1 MVDFATGAVLLEKN
15 ADERMPPSSMSKLMT
30 MYVVFEHLKS
40 GRLQLDQM
48 LPVSERAWRMGGSK
62 MFVELNAQVKVE
74 DLIRGV
80 IVQSGNDA
88 CIVLAEAIS
97 GSEQQF
103 AEAMNV
109 TARRIGL
116 SNSNFR
122 NSTGWPDPEHRRRRA
137 TSRRWRGGSSP
148 IFPNTT
154 PTTASGPSLQQHQP
168 GQPQPAAGA
177 RRGRRRL
184 KTGHTEEAGFGLTGS
199 VKRGDRRVIMVVN
212 GLPSMRARAEES
224 ERLMEWA
231 FREFEAVVL
240 FRAQDT
246 IEEVPVY
253 LGERSK
259 VPMVGG
265 RDLVLTLPRQ
275 WRSRLQVRLRYD
287 APLTAPV
294 ARGQQIGEMLVGGQ
308 GVPELRVPLL
318 AGADVERLGLV
329 SRIPAVVS
337 RWVSAAEGFV
347 GAPVAARALRRGLHG
362 SPLSRRRRRRQRDA
376 IVAEACLSRSR
387 TSPHAGGIVV
397 ALVVGGQQY
406 ALDRIG
412 GAFEMRRLAK
422 RMPVLDVGY
431 GGETHDFRARHA
443 RSLRRAY
450 PQPLWLQRDMSRN
463 MRTSRGSAADPRQFG
478 DPSPCCPRG
487 SADSS

>member
-1 MVDFATGAVLLEKN
+1 MTDRRTLLGGAMGAMVAGPALAQQRPAPQGRRQPGPTRPAGAPADTPLGPLDVAARQALIVDFATGAVLLEKN
-15 ADERMPPSSMSKLMT
+15 ADQLMPPSSMSKLMT
-30 MYVVFEHLKS
+30 MYVVFEQLKA
-40 GRLQLDQM
+40 GRLQLDQT

-62 MFVELNAQVKVE
+62 MFVELGAQIRVE

-103 AEAMNV
+103 AELLN
-109 TARRIGL
+109 TTGRRIGL
-116 SNSNFR
+116 QNSNFR
-122 NSTGWPDPEHRRRRA
+122 NSTGWPDPEHRMTARDLSILARRIIQDFPDFYAYYNERSFRFNNISQDNRNPLL
-137 TSRRWRGGSSP
+137 SRV
-148 IFPNTT
+148 
-154 PTTASGPSLQQHQP
+154 
-168 GQPQPAAGA
+168 AGA
-177 RRGRRRL
+177 DGL
-184 KTGHTEEAGFGLTGS
+184 KTGHTEEAGYGLTGS
-199 VKRGDRRVIMVVN
+199 ARRGDRRVILVVN
-212 GLPSMRARAEES
+212 GLPTMRARAEES

-294 ARGQQIGEMLVGGQ
+294 ARGQVIGTMIVGGQ
-308 GVPELRVPLL
+308 GVPQLEVPLM
-318 AGADVERLGLV
+318 AGADVERLGIV

-337 RWVSAAEGFV
+337 R
-347 GAPVAARALRRGLHG
+347 
-362 SPLSRRRRRRQRDA
+362 
-376 IVAEACLSRSR
+376 
-387 TSPHAGGIVV
+387 
-397 ALVVGGQQY
+397 LV
-406 ALDRIG
+406 
-412 GAFEMRRLAK
+412 
-422 RMPVLDVGY
+422 
-431 GGETHDFRARHA
+431 
-443 RSLRRAY
+443 
-450 PQPLWLQRDMSRN
+450 
-463 MRTSRGSAADPRQFG
+463 FG
-478 DPSPCCPRG
+478 T
-487 SADSS
+487 